1 MQPSFYRVD
10 GLFTC
15 LTKLHLKTTLQACSN
30 PPYYSMKAILFILA
44 FFLVACNKE
53 TAPPAKTVRPALTRL
68 AGDVAV
74 EKSLEYSGEIRARH
88 EPLIGFRI
96 GGKIIERRVSAGMRV
111 EAGQILA
118 RLDASD
124 AALKARS
131 AQAQYRLA
139 LADAQRYRKL
149 HHDGF
154 VSQAALDAKET
165 ALKSASAEAEL
176 ARNQTD
182 YTVLRAEHA
191 GVVETVLADAGQV
204 VSQGQ
209 PVLRLA
215 DLGETEAAFEI
226 PEDQFS
232 RLHVGDAAEVI
243 AGDQPPLKGHLRE
256 LSQSADP
263 ASRTYPARV
272 AFDVVPEKIALG
284 MSARVLFKPAAKGEL
299 LIPLSAIY
307 QQGKQAAVWVVAE
320 NSSVSLRPVAV
331 SAYRDD
337 GAIIRSGLKAGERI
351 VVAGVHRL
359 SEGEIIQPVDSK

>member
-1 MQPSFYRVD
+1 
-10 GLFTC
+10 
-15 LTKLHLKTTLQACSN
+15 
-30 PPYYSMKAILFILA
+30 MKAILFILA
-44 FFLVACNKE
+44 LFLVACNKE
-53 TAPPAKTVRPALTRL
+53 TVPPAKIVRPALTRL

-88 EPLIGFRI
+88 EPIIGFRI
-96 GGKIIERRVSAGMRV
+96 GGKIIERKVNAGMRV
-111 EAGQILA
+111 KAGQILA

-124 AALKARS
+124 VALKARS
-131 AQAQYRLA
+131 VQAQYCLV

-149 HHDGF
+149 RRSGF
-154 VSQAALDAKET
+154 ISQAALDAKEA
-165 ALKSASAEAEL
+165 ALKSASAEAAL

-182 YTVLRAEHA
+182 YTVLRAEHD
-191 GVVETVLADAGQV
+191 GVVEAILADVGQV
-204 VSQGQ
+204 VSAGQ
-209 PVLRLA
+209 SVLRLA

-232 RLHVGDAAEVI
+232 RFHVGDAAEVM

-263 ASRTYPARV
+263 SSRTYPARV
-272 AFDVVPEKIALG
+272 AFDVMPEKIALG

-299 LIPLSAIY
+299 LIPLSAVY

-320 NSSVSLRPVAV
+320 NKSVSLRPVTV
-331 SAYRDD
+331 SLYRDD
-337 GAIIRSGLKAGERI
+337 GAIIAGGLKAGERI

-359 SEGEIIQPVDSK
+359 SEGEIIQPVDSDSVSPQ

>member
-1 MQPSFYRVD
+1 
-10 GLFTC
+10 
-15 LTKLHLKTTLQACSN
+15 
-30 PPYYSMKAILFILA
+30 MKAILFILA
-44 FFLVACNKE
+44 LCFWLVACNKE
-53 TAPPAKTVRPALTRL
+53 TAPPAKTVRPALTKL
-68 AGDVAV
+68 VGDVAA

-88 EPLIGFRI
+88 EPLVGFRI

-111 EAGQILA
+111 KANQMLA

-124 AALKARS
+124 AALKARA

-149 HHDGF
+149 NHDGF
-154 VSQAALDAKET
+154 VSQAALDTKEA
-165 ALKSASAEAEL
+165 ALKSASAEAAL

-182 YTVLRAEHA
+182 YTVLRAEHN
-191 GVVETVLADAGQV
+191 GVVETVLADVGQV
-204 VSQGQ
+204 VAAGQ

-232 RLHVGDAAEVI
+232 RFHVGDAAEVMV
-243 AGDQPPLKGHLRE
+243 GGQPPLKGHLRE
-256 LSQSADP
+256 LSQSADQ

-272 AFDVVPEKIALG
+272 AFDVMPDKIALG
-284 MSARVLFKPAAKGEL
+284 MSARVLFKPAAKGAL
-299 LIPLSAIY
+299 LIPLSAVY
-307 QQGKQAAVWVVAE
+307 QQGKQTAVWVVAE
-320 NSSVSLRPVAV
+320 NSSVSLRPVDV
-331 SAYRDD
+331 SVYRDD
-337 GAIIRSGLKAGERI
+337 GAIITGGLKAGERI